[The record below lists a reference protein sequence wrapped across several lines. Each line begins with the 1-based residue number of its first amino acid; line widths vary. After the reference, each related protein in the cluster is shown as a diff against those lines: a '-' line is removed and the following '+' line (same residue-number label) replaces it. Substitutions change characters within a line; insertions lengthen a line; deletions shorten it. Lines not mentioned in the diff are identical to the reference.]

1 MNYDISVELQLRL
14 YTTMLRIRI
23 FEERVA
29 DLLEANE
36 VKCPVHLYI
45 GQEAIAAGICAALQ
59 QDDYIFGTH
68 RSHGHYLAKGGNM
81 RQMMAE
87 LFGKRTGC
95 SKGRGGS
102 MHLVAP
108 EVGLLSTAPLVSGTV
123 PIAVGAALA
132 SKLRAEDRVSVVF
145 FGDGVVDEGVFHESM
160 NFAAL
165 KKLPVIFVCENNFF
179 ATHLHISERRASDN
193 IVKIADIYGMTGVR
207 VDGNNVVEVYYA
219 AVEAIARARGGEGPT
234 LLECRTYR
242 WRGHVGP
249 KWDLDVGLRRKQE
262 LPEWLAKDPIARL
275 KKLLL
280 DDGAVSQEGLERV
293 SGDVEQEVEDSIMRA
308 RQAPLPREEELMHYV
323 FRESKKQESGLA
335 QD

>member
-1 MNYDISVELQLRL
+1 
-14 YTTMLRIRI
+14 MLRIRI
-23 FEERVA
+23 FEERA
-29 DLLEANE
+29 AELLEANE
-36 VKCPVHLYI
+36 IKCPTHLYI
-45 GQEAIAAGICAALQ
+45 GQEAIAAGVCVALR

-68 RSHGHYLAKGGNM
+68 RSHGHYLAKGGDM
-81 RQMMAE
+81 KQMMAE

-108 EVGLLSTAPLVSGTV
+108 EVGLLGTAPLVSGII

-132 SKLRAEDRVSVVF
+132 SKLRAEDRVSIAF
-145 FGDGVVDEGVFHESM
+145 FGDGATDEGIFYESV

-179 ATHLHISERRASDN
+179 ATHLHISERRVRDN
-193 IVKIADIYGMTGVR
+193 IVKISDIYGMPGVI
-207 VDGNNVVEVYYA
+207 VDGNNAVEVYYA
-219 AVEAIARARGGEGPT
+219 ADRAIARARAREGPT

-262 LPEWLAKDPIARL
+262 LPKWLAKDPIVRL
-275 KKLLL
+275 KKYLLE
-280 DDGAVSQEGLERV
+280 DGTLSLEELKRL
-293 SGDVEQEVEDSIMRA
+293 SADIEQEVEDSIAKA
-308 RQAPLPREEELMHYV
+308 REASPPKEEELMDYV
-323 FRESKKQESGLA
+323 FRKNKR
-335 QD
+335 